1 VDLFA
6 GRFAQLLLEG
16 NIHPMKNNLNRFRPR
31 SGFTLVEL
39 LTVVAI
45 IAVLSG
51 LSVRVFDGIGNG
63 ANGPRGGSAIAASM
77 LGTAREEAI
86 MRRTTSRLLIDTVYN
101 ASTPTN
107 YLHRLAVVYLTGS
120 NSTLYPYTAPPTAW
134 GEDNKW
140 EALPANAYVYY
151 GTRNGTNAGT
161 TPSGSGMQVAFDG
174 AVSTSGTGYDF
185 IEFNAAGQVTSPA
198 GARVQLIVAPG
209 FINSA
214 TQALQVT
221 GTNEMFGF
229 AVFRLGRTTFFQNEL
244 SMQNP

>member
-1 VDLFA
+1 
-6 GRFAQLLLEG
+6 
-16 NIHPMKNNLNRFRPR
+16 MKSNLNRFQPR
-31 SGFTLVEL
+31 TGFTLVEL
-39 LTVVAI
+39 LTVVGI

-51 LSVRVFDGIGNG
+51 LSVRVLDGIGNG
-63 ANGPRGGSAIAASM
+63 ANGPRAGSAIAASM

-86 MRRTTSRLLIDTVYN
+86 MRRTTN
-101 ASTPTN
+101 
-107 YLHRLAVVYLTGS
+107 RLAVVYLTGS
-120 NSTLYPYTAPPTAW
+120 NSTLNPYTAPPTAW

-140 EALPANAYVYY
+140 EDLPANGYVYY
-151 GTRNGTNAGT
+151 GTQNGTNAGT
-161 TPSGSGMQVAFDG
+161 TPSGSGMQVAFAG
-174 AVSTSGTGYDF
+174 AVATSGTGYDF

-214 TQALQVT
+214 TQSLQVT